1 MAVPRIAI
9 VGRPNVGKSSIFNWL
24 AGRRLAIVEDFAGVT
39 RDRLNTML
47 EHNDRHFELIDT
59 GGIGIEDVDN
69 LTDQVEGQILA
80 AIEEADVLLFVVD
93 SRSGLVPLDS
103 EVADRLRRVNKPILL
118 LANKTDSPSLDSNA
132 DEFHQLGYKNLMRIS
147 VLQNRN
153 KTDLLDWIVGHL
165 PDFDAD
171 PGEIEP
177 PTMKV
182 AIVGRRNVGKST
194 FVNTLVKE
202 DRCIVSEV
210 PGTTRD
216 SVDVMFELDGY
227 KFMAID
233 TPGLRRNKSIR
244 TDIDWYGLHRAQRSV
259 RRADVVL
266 LFFDCTE
273 PMSKV
278 DKQLAHYIHDEF
290 KPCIFVVNKWDKLAG
305 FIPTE
310 RWVEYI
316 REHFPTMAY
325 CPIAFVTGQTGKNV
339 KTLLNHAQMLFKQ
352 AKERISTSML
362 NKLVKAAL
370 ERHEPPLYQL
380 KRPKIYYATQV
391 ASEPPTIILV
401 CNQPQGFSNQYR
413 RYLLNFLR
421 DHLPFGEIPIK
432 LYLQPRKRDDERDE
446 IQGEGAAVAPRGK
459 PGEQW
464 EGAFDED
471 EDLASLGQTGFEDV
485 DLEQSDDDEY
495 EEDEYEEDE
504 YEEDDDEE
512 GDDEEDKD
520 GEVEDEEDLDEQDL
534 DEEEQE
540 LDEEELASDDQD
552 SDELDGDDQEEE
564 YDEDEEDYEEE
575 YLDAGPFDLKSID
588 SDEGLSD
595 AQDAEDPQGG
605 AQESGGVDKPL
616 AEDSV
621 EKKGKGRGK
630 GKK

>member
-69 LTDQVEGQILA
+69 LTEQVEGQILA

-93 SRSGLVPLDS
+93 SRTGLVPLDS
-103 EVADRLRRVNKPILL
+103 EVADRLRKVNKPILL
-118 LANKTDSPSLDSNA
+118 LANKTDSPSIDSNA

-153 KTDLLDWIVGHL
+153 KSDLLDWIVGHL

-401 CNQPQGFSNQYR
+401 CNQSQGFSNQYR

-432 LYLQPRKRDDERDE
+432 LYLQPRKRDDQRDE
-446 IQGEGAAVAPRGK
+446 IQGEGTAIAPRGK

-464 EGAFDED
+464 EGAFED
-471 EDLASLGQTGFEDV
+471 DDLASLGQTGFEDV
-485 DLEQSDDDEY
+485 DLEESDDEEY

-504 YEEDDDEE
+504 N
-512 GDDEEDKD
+512 
-520 GEVEDEEDLDEQDL
+520 EEDLDEQELD
-534 DEEEQE
+534 DEEQA
-540 LDEEELASDDQD
+540 LDQLDLEVGDQD
-552 SDELDGDDQEEE
+552 GEDQDGEDQDGEDQDGEDQEEE
-564 YDEDEEDYEEE
+564 YEEDDEDYEEDD
-575 YLDAGPFDLKSID
+575 LDAGPFDLKSID
-588 SDEGLSD
+588 SEEGSSD
-595 AQDAEDPQGG
+595 IQDAGEGTEKPKGG
-605 AQESGGVDKPL
+605 KGSGGVDKPRSGNS
-616 AEDSV
+616 D
-621 EKKGKGRGK
+621 EK
-630 GKK
+630 

>member
-69 LTDQVEGQILA
+69 LTEQVEGQILA

-93 SRSGLVPLDS
+93 SRTGLVPLDS
-103 EVADRLRRVNKPILL
+103 EVADRLRKVNKPILL
-118 LANKTDSPSLDSNA
+118 LANKTDSPSIDSNA

-153 KTDLLDWIVGHL
+153 KSDLLDWIVGHL

-401 CNQPQGFSNQYR
+401 CNQSQGFSNQYR

-432 LYLQPRKRDDERDE
+432 LYLQPRKRDDQRDE
-446 IQGEGAAVAPRGK
+446 IQGEGPAIAPRGK

-464 EGAFDED
+464 EGAFED

-485 DLEQSDDDEY
+485 DLEESDDEEY

-504 YEEDDDEE
+504 N
-512 GDDEEDKD
+512 
-520 GEVEDEEDLDEQDL
+520 EEDLDEQEL
-534 DEEEQE
+534 DDEEQE
-540 LDEEELASDDQD
+540 LDEQDLEVEDQD
-552 SDELDGDDQEEE
+552 SEDQDSEDQDSEDQEEE
-564 YDEDEEDYEEE
+564 YEEDDEDYEED

-588 SDEGLSD
+588 SEEGSSD
-595 AQDAEDPQGG
+595 IQDAGEGTEKPKGG
-605 AQESGGVDKPL
+605 KGSGGVDKPRSGNS
-616 AEDSV
+616 E
-621 EKKGKGRGK
+621 EK
-630 GKK
+630 

>member
-69 LTDQVEGQILA
+69 LTEQVEGQILA

-103 EVADRLRRVNKPILL
+103 EVADRLRKVNKPILL
-118 LANKTDSPSLDSNA
+118 VANKTDSPSLDSNA
-132 DEFHQLGYKNLMRIS
+132 DEFHQLGYKHLMRVS

-165 PDFDAD
+165 PNFDAD
-171 PGEIEP
+171 AGELEP

-194 FVNTLVKE
+194 FVNTLAKE
-202 DRCIVSEV
+202 ERCIVSEV

-216 SVDVMFELDGY
+216 SVDVMFELDGH

-233 TPGLRRNKSIR
+233 TPGLRRNKSIK

-290 KPCIFVVNKWDKLAG
+290 KPCVFVVNKWDKLAG

-446 IQGEGAAVAPRGK
+446 IQGENAMASRGK

-464 EGAFDED
+464 EGAFDD
-471 EDLASLGQTGFEDV
+471 RVDPASLGKTGFEDV
-485 DLEQSDDDEY
+485 DLDEEFEDDY
-495 EEDEYEEDE
+495 
-504 YEEDDDEE
+504 EDDDEDGQDYEDDDAEELEE
-512 GDDEEDKD
+512 GEADDEEESGDFEEGDSEDGDADD
-520 GEVEDEEDLDEQDL
+520 GEF
-534 DEEEQE
+534 
-540 LDEEELASDDQD
+540 
-552 SDELDGDDQEEE
+552 
-564 YDEDEEDYEEE
+564 YEEE
-575 YLDAGPFDLKSID
+575 YLD
-588 SDEGLSD
+588 EG
-595 AQDAEDPQGG
+595 AFDPQDSPKSEREGMDPNPPE
-605 AQESGGVDKPL
+605 QPPPPSSPSKP
-616 AEDSV
+616 
-621 EKKGKGRGK
+621 KP
-630 GKK
+630 

>member
-1 MAVPRIAI
+1 
-9 VGRPNVGKSSIFNWL
+9 
-24 AGRRLAIVEDFAGVT
+24 
-39 RDRLNTML
+39 
-47 EHNDRHFELIDT
+47 
-59 GGIGIEDVDN
+59 
-69 LTDQVEGQILA
+69 
-80 AIEEADVLLFVVD
+80 
-93 SRSGLVPLDS
+93 VPLDS
-103 EVADRLRRVNKPILL
+103 EVADRLRKVNKPILL
-118 LANKTDSPSLDSNA
+118 VANKTDSPSLDSNA
-132 DEFHQLGYKNLMRIS
+132 DEFHQLGYKHLMRVS

-165 PDFDAD
+165 PNFDAD
-171 PGEIEP
+171 AGELEP

-194 FVNTLVKE
+194 FVNTLAKE
-202 DRCIVSEV
+202 ERCIVSEV

-216 SVDVMFELDGY
+216 SVDVMFELDGH

-233 TPGLRRNKSIR
+233 TPGLRRNKSIK

-290 KPCIFVVNKWDKLAG
+290 KPCVFVVNKWDKLAG

-446 IQGEGAAVAPRGK
+446 IQGENAMASRGK

-464 EGAFDED
+464 EGAFDD
-471 EDLASLGQTGFEDV
+471 RVDPASLGKTGFEDV
-485 DLEQSDDDEY
+485 DLDEEFEDDY
-495 EEDEYEEDE
+495 
-504 YEEDDDEE
+504 EDDDEDGQDYEDDDAEELEE
-512 GDDEEDKD
+512 GEADDEEESGDFDEGDSEEDDADD
-520 GEVEDEEDLDEQDL
+520 GEF
-534 DEEEQE
+534 
-540 LDEEELASDDQD
+540 
-552 SDELDGDDQEEE
+552 
-564 YDEDEEDYEEE
+564 YEEE
-575 YLDAGPFDLKSID
+575 YLD
-588 SDEGLSD
+588 EG
-595 AQDAEDPQGG
+595 AFDPQDIPKSEREGMDPNPPE
-605 AQESGGVDKPL
+605 QPPPPSSPSKP
-616 AEDSV
+616 
-621 EKKGKGRGK
+621 KP
-630 GKK
+630 